1 MPHRSPIT
9 STPTVGRIVFL
20 IGLCGGIVPGDR
32 LARADDHAPK
42 VGERQLPYA
51 MHSAMSERP
60 TIRVGRRD
68 ADMVGSDHRVL
79 QAAVDYVAKLGGGT
93 VEIGEGEY
101 LMGDSLHL
109 RSDVTVRGRKGKT
122 ILRKADAA
130 VSPLAIDGD
139 FGEQQVTVRD
149 PKGFEPGAGVAI
161 WDDNSGGFH
170 TTVARI
176 TGRSGNRFSID
187 ADLMSD
193 YMVSAHAKAATV
205 YPVIGGTDIRSA
217 RVEDLVIEGNK
228 QANPYLNG
236 CRGGGIYLYRGFG
249 VEIRGCVVRNY
260 HGDGISFQQSNDVTV
275 ADCVVEDN
283 THLGLH
289 PGSGSQRPT
298 VRGCLARRNGT
309 DGLFLC
315 WRVRHGVFEGNR
327 LEENGQAGISIGHKD
342 SDNLLRDNHVVRN
355 GTCGVLFRDEAA
367 GMSPHRNRLERNVI
381 EDNGR
386 SPGAPG
392 IRVRG
397 EPDALVF
404 DGNTIRDARPG
415 GKRTQTVGVLIEDQ
429 VGSVRLERNA
439 IDAGVPVEDRRKTHA
454 TAAPREW

>member
-1 MPHRSPIT
+1 MPHRSPVIPART
-9 STPTVGRIVFL
+9 IGRVVSFL
-20 IGLCGGIVPGDR
+20 ALYTGIA
-32 LARADDHAPK
+32 LADDFAPK
-42 VGERQLPYA
+42 PAERQLPYA
-51 MHSAMSERP
+51 MHSQMSERP

-68 ADMVGSDHRVL
+68 ADLVGADHRVL
-79 QAAVDYVAKLGGGT
+79 QAAVDYVANLGGGT

-130 VSPLAIDGD
+130 TSPLAIDGD

-149 PKGFEPGAGVAI
+149 RKGFEVGSGVTI
-161 WDDNSGGFH
+161 WDDHGGGFH

-176 TGRSGNRFSID
+176 TGRDGNRFSID
-187 ADLMSD
+187 ADLMAD
-193 YMVSAHAKAATV
+193 YMVSAHAVAATV
-205 YPVIGGTDIRSA
+205 YPVVGGTDIRSA

-228 QANPYLNG
+228 GANPYLNG
-236 CRGGGIYLYRGFG
+236 CRGAGIYLYRGFG
-249 VEIRGCVVRNY
+249 VEIRGCVVRNF

-275 ADCVVEDN
+275 TDCVVEDN

-289 PGSGSQRPT
+289 PGSGSQRP
-298 VRGCLARRNGT
+298 VIRGCLARRNGT

-342 SDNLLRDNHVVRN
+342 SDNLLRENHVLRN

-367 GMSPHRNRLERNVI
+367 GMAPHRNRLERNVI
-381 EDNGR
+381 QDNGR
-386 SPGAPG
+386 SPGTPG

-397 EPDALVF
+397 EPDGLIFA
-404 DGNTIRDARPG
+404 DNAIRDAREG
-415 GKRTQTVGVLIEDQ
+415 RKKTQTVGVLIEGR
-429 VGSVRLERNA
+429 VGSVQMERNE
-439 IDAGVPVEDRRKTHA
+439 IDAGVPVEDRRNTQ
-454 TAAPREW
+454 AAAGPRE

>member
-1 MPHRSPIT
+1 MGSLPL
-9 STPTVGRIVFL
+9 F
-20 IGLCGGIVPGDR
+20 
-32 LARADDHAPK
+32 ARADDLAPK
-42 VGERQLPYA
+42 AEERQLAYA
-51 MHSAMSERP
+51 MHAKTSQRP
-60 TIRVGRRD
+60 TIRVGRSE
-68 ADMVGSDHRVL
+68 ADMLGADHRVL
-79 QAAVDYVAKLGGGT
+79 QAAVDYVANLGGGT

-122 ILRKADAA
+122 ILRKAEAA

-149 PKGFEPGAGVAI
+149 PQGFNVGSGVAI
-161 WDDNSGGFH
+161 WDDRSGGFH

-176 TGRSGNRFSID
+176 TGRDGNRFSID

-193 YMVSAHAKAATV
+193 YMVEGHAQAATV
-205 YPVIGGTDIRSA
+205 FPVVSGTDIRGA

-228 QANPYLNG
+228 GANPYLNG
-236 CRGGGIYLYRGFG
+236 CRGAGIYLYRGFG

-289 PGSGSQRPT
+289 PGSGSQRPS

-315 WRVRHGVFEGNR
+315 WRVRHGVFEANR
-327 LEENGQAGISIGHKD
+327 LEDNGQAGISIGHKD
-342 SDNLLRDNHVVRN
+342 SDNLLRGNHVVRN
-355 GTCGVLFRDEAA
+355 GACGVLFRDEAA

-386 SPGAPG
+386 SAGAPG

-397 EPDALVF
+397 EPDGLVF
-404 DGNTIRDARPG
+404 EGNTIRESRDAAR
-415 GKRTQTVGVLIEDQ
+415 KTQTIGVLIEGK
-429 VGSVRLERNA
+429 VGSVRLDRNA
-439 IDAGVPVEDRRKTHA
+439 IDAGVPIEDRRPSHA
-454 TAAPREW
+454 SAASRP

>member
-1 MPHRSPIT
+1 
-9 STPTVGRIVFL
+9 
-20 IGLCGGIVPGDR
+20 
-32 LARADDHAPK
+32 
-42 VGERQLPYA
+42 
-51 MHSAMSERP
+51 MHSKMSQRP
-60 TIRVGRRD
+60 TIRVGRRE
-68 ADMVGSDHRVL
+68 ADLVGGDHRVL
-79 QAAVDYVAKLGGGT
+79 QAAVDYVANLGGGT

-139 FGEQQVTVRD
+139 FGEQQVTVCE
-149 PKGFEPGAGVAI
+149 PKGFEVGAGVAI
-161 WDDNSGGFH
+161 WDDRSGGFH

-176 TGRSGNRFSID
+176 TGRDGNRFSID
-187 ADLMSD
+187 ADLLSD
-193 YMVSAHAKAATV
+193 YMVSGHAQAATV
-205 YPVIGGTDIRSA
+205 FPVVSGTDIREA
-217 RVEDLVIEGNK
+217 RVEDLIIEGNK
-228 QANPYLNG
+228 GANPYLNG
-236 CRGGGIYLYRGFG
+236 CRGAGIYLYRGFG
-249 VEIRGCVVRNY
+249 VEVRGCVVRNY
-260 HGDGISFQQSNDVTV
+260 HGDGISFQQSNDVAV
-275 ADCVVEDN
+275 ADCIVEDN

-315 WRVRHGVFEGNR
+315 WRVRHGIFEANR
-327 LEENGQAGISIGHKD
+327 LEDNGQAGISIGHKD
-342 SDNLLRDNHVVRN
+342 SDNLLRGNHVVRN

-386 SPGAPG
+386 SAGAPG

-397 EPDALVF
+397 EPEGLVF
-404 DGNTIRDARPG
+404 EGNMIRDGREGPG
-415 GKRTQTVGVLIEDQ
+415 KTQTVGVLIEGK
-429 VGSVRLERNA
+429 VGSVRLDRNA
-439 IDAGVPVEDRRKTHA
+439 IDAGVPVEDRRPSHA
-454 TAAPREW
+454 AAAPRE